1 MYKKMLVPLDGSE
14 FAECSLEHA
23 KIVAVACRCPEVTL
37 LRVIE
42 PNPQLTDI
50 GGVATEEWFRDAQE
64 RAEAEVKKYITQVA
78 DRLKK
83 EGLTTK
89 GVVVQGKAADE
100 ILDYAKNNQIDI
112 IVMSTHGRSGLS
124 RWVVGSVT
132 DKIIRHSP
140 VPVLIASPAE
150 CRV

>member
-14 FAECSLEHA
+14 FAERSLEHA
-23 KIVAVACRCPEVTL
+23 KIVAIACRCPEVTL

-42 PNPQLTDI
+42 PNPQLVDI
-50 GGVATEEWFRDAQE
+50 GGVATEEWFRNAQK
-64 RAEAEVKKYITQVA
+64 RAEAEVKKYITRVA

-83 EGLTTK
+83 EGLKVK
-89 GVVVQGKAADE
+89 GVVVKGKAADE
-100 ILDYAKNNQIDI
+100 ILDYAKKNQIDI

-124 RWVVGSVT
+124 QWIVGSVA

-140 VPVLIASPAE
+140 APVLIASPAE